1 MDTVLNNIFF
11 YILIVDDDKDDH
23 FFLRQAINQVIPQ
36 AIIESLYDG
45 SEALEYLDNC
55 VTLPNLILLDLNMS
69 KISGRSTITLIR
81 QNANLSNVPVVI
93 LTTSKSTYEKEELI
107 KLGANDFYSKPDQVK
122 DLVPIVRELRE
133 KFLDDSF

>member
-1 MDTVLNNIFF
+1 MDTVLNNIFS
-11 YILIVDDDKDDH
+11 YILIVDDDKEDH
-23 FFLRQAINQVIPQ
+23 FFLRQAINQEIPQ
-36 AIIESLYDG
+36 AIVESLYDG

-81 QNANLSNVPVVI
+81 KNESLSRVPVVI

-107 KLGANDFYSKPDQVK
+107 QLGANDFYSKPNQVK
-122 DLVPIVRELRE
+122 DLVPLVRELRDKYLE
-133 KFLDDSF
+133 

>member
-1 MDTVLNNIFF
+1 MDTVLNSIFS

-23 FFLRQAINQVIPQ
+23 FFLRQAINQEIPQ
-36 AIIESLYDG
+36 AIVESLYDG

-81 QNANLSNVPVVI
+81 KNENLSRVPVVI
-93 LTTSKSTYEKEELI
+93 LTTSKSTFEKEELI
-107 KLGANDFYSKPDQVK
+107 QLGANDFYSKPDHVK
-122 DLVPIVRELRE
+122 DLIPLVRELRDKYLE
-133 KFLDDSF
+133 

>member
-1 MDTVLNNIFF
+1 MDTVLNNIFS

-23 FFLRQAINQVIPQ
+23 FFLRQAINQEIPQ
-36 AIIESLYDG
+36 AIVESLYDG

-81 QNANLSNVPVVI
+81 KNESLSRVPVVI

-107 KLGANDFYSKPDQVK
+107 QLGANDFYSKPNQVK
-122 DLVPIVRELRE
+122 DLVPLVRELRDKYLE
-133 KFLDDSF
+133 